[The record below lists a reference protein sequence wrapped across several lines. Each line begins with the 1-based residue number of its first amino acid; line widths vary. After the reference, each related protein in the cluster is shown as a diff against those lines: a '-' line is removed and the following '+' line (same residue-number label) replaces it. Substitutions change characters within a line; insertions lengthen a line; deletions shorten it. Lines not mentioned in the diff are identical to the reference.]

1 MPHKIGYKINEYTLM
16 NKTLNRPLI
25 LASTSPFRQQ
35 ILQKIMLDFQCAK
48 PNVDE
53 TAIENETAPA
63 LVERLAIAKAMACK
77 DQFNDH
83 LIIGGD
89 QVAVINEQIVG
100 KPHNF
105 DNAFKQ
111 LRQASGQCITFY
123 TGLCLYNSGTNQ
135 YQSVVETF
143 HVHFRELTDAMISG
157 YLHAEE
163 PYNCAGSFKSEGLGI
178 ALFDRLEGKDPNTLI
193 GLPLITLMDML
204 NREEINVLE
213 VLNEHHAHL

>member
-1 MPHKIGYKINEYTLM
+1 M
-16 NKTLNRPLI
+16 NKTPNRPLI

-35 ILQKIMLDFQCAK
+35 ILQKIMLPFDCAK

-53 TAIENETAPA
+53 TAQPNESASA
-63 LVERLAIAKAMACK
+63 LVERLAIAKAKACK

-89 QVAVINEQIVG
+89 QVAVINDQIVG

-111 LRQASGQCITFY
+111 LRQASGQIITFY
-123 TGLCLYNSGTNQ
+123 TGLCLYNSATDQ
-135 YQSVVETF
+135 HQSIVECF
-143 HVHFRELTDAMISG
+143 HVHFRELSDAMITG

-163 PYNCAGSFKSEGLGI
+163 PYNCAGSFKSEDLGI

-204 NREEINVLE
+204 KNEGINVLE
-213 VLNEHHAHL
+213 TLNHIKTV